1 MRVKLLISKNKVYTS
16 IKRES
21 GYVEFVIEKSIKSDI
36 NGQWIGI
43 EVNIQEVMN
52 VVIQC
57 EKGYMWN
64 SG

>member
-1 MRVKLLISKNKVYTS
+1 MKIKSLISRKKVYTS

-21 GYVEFVIEKSIKSDI
+21 GYVEFVMETSRKGDV

-52 VVIQC
+52 IMIQC
-57 EKGYMWN
+57 EKGCLWN